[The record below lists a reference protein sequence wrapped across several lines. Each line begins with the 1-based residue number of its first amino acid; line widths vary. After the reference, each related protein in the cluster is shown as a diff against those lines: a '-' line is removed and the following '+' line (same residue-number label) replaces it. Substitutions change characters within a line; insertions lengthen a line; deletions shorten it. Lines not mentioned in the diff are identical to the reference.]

1 MKLLS
6 GVDSLFLHMEQG
18 NQYMHVAGLGIYDPS
33 TAPGGKVELTESP
46 TECAVREL
54 AEETGLC
61 AAGRP
66 ELRLIVTETS
76 PLPDWQW
83 LMFIYLVRE
92 FEGALSTDCVEGDL
106 AWVAVDQVTALPIP
120 QADAIFYPY
129 VVDGSPGPI
138 SLKCEYDADLRLVNW
153 RIE

>member
-1 MKLLS
+1 MTRKVTTLVYSLRDGQVLLM
-6 GVDSLFLHMEQG
+6 LRRKQP
-18 NQYMHVAGLGIYDPS
+18 NLGQW
-33 TAPGGKVELTESP
+33 TAPGGKVELHESP
-46 TECAVREL
+46 AECAVREL
-54 AEETGLC
+54 AEETGLR

-83 LMFIYLVRE
+83 LMFVYLVRE
-92 FEGALSTDCVEGDL
+92 FDGELTPDHREGEL
-106 AWVAVDQVTALPIP
+106 AWVAIDQVAALPIP
-120 QADAIFYPY
+120 QADAIFFPF

-138 SLKCEYDADLRLVNW
+138 NLKFEYDADLRLLDW

>member
-1 MKLLS
+1 MSRKVTTLVYALRD
-6 GVDSLFLHMEQG
+6 GQVLMMYRRKQP
-18 NQYMHVAGLGIYDPS
+18 NLGQWI
-33 TAPGGKVELTESP
+33 APGGKVELHESP
-46 TECAVREL
+46 AECAVREL
-54 AEETGLC
+54 DEETGLR

-92 FEGALSTDCVEGDL
+92 FSGELAGDGREGDL
-106 AWVAVDQVTALPIP
+106 AWVPIDQVHALNIP
-120 QADAIFYPY
+120 QADAIFFPF

-138 SLKCEYDADLRLVNW
+138 SMKFEYDGDLKLHAW